1 LGKRYGRGL
10 RQEGRG
16 EGIKRIS
23 IGNQRKERDEWE
35 EEDAAHE
42 GGAKKTKGEKTII
55 CVYMYN

>member
-1 LGKRYGRGL
+1 M